1 MINVWEKDGVLVRT
15 ERNQQLNLV
24 IASLRPNNNNNK
36 KSSVFEFSA
45 LPKTVIGVLSLWL
58 FSSASQYVDMF
69 EFRESKSQTRT
80 LNTVTKF

>member
-45 LPKTVIGVLSLWL
+45 LPETVIGVLSL
-58 FSSASQYVDMF
+58 
-69 EFRESKSQTRT
+69 
-80 LNTVTKF
+80 